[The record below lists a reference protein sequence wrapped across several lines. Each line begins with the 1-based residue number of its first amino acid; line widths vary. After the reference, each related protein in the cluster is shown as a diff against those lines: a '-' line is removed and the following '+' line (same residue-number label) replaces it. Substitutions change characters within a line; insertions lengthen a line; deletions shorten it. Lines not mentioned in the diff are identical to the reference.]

1 MTPPKLKPVSQQV
14 IVITGASNG
23 IGLATAQEAARRGAK
38 VVLFARDEPELERAA
53 ASIREAGGQ
62 VAYAA
67 GDVADFEAVKR
78 LADTA
83 MRAFGR
89 IDTWINNAD
98 VSIHGQIVDVTLDN
112 ARRLFE
118 TNYWGVVHGSLVGR
132 YHLASNGGV
141 LINIGSPIAESGR
154 ALQGHYAASKYAVKG
169 FTDSL
174 RSELEMAGDRIAV
187 TLVELDS
194 IDAPL
199 ADVPRAAGVESKLER
214 AVITPETVARTIVD
228 CAQRPQRT
236 VRVGGTA
243 GLFAFVDEMPEA
255 ILLGAA
261 AVGVGLGIAARR
273 LFGDRAD
280 PPDPT

>member
-1 MTPPKLKPVSQQV
+1 MTPPKLKPVSRQV
-14 IVITGASNG
+14 IVITGASSG

-38 VVLFARDEPELERAA
+38 VVLSARDEHELERAA

-62 VAYAA
+62 VAYAV
-67 GDVADFEAVKR
+67 GDVADFEAMKR

-89 IDTWINNAD
+89 IDTWINNAG
-98 VSIHGQIVDVTLDN
+98 VSIHGQIVDVTLDA

-118 TNYWGVVHGSLVGR
+118 TNYWGVVNGSLVAR
-132 YHLASNGGV
+132 YHLASEGGA
-141 LINIGSPIAESGR
+141 LINIGSPIGESGH

-174 RSELEMAGDRIAV
+174 RLELEKSSDPIAV

-194 IDAPL
+194 SDTPL
-199 ADVPRAAGVESKLER
+199 ANATQSAGVESKLER
-214 AVITPETVARTIVD
+214 AVNTPEMVARTIVD

-236 VRVGGTA
+236 VRIGPAA

-273 LFGDRAD
+273 LFGDRTD

>member
-1 MTPPKLKPVSQQV
+1 MTLPKLKPVSQQV
-14 IVITGASNG
+14 IVITGASSG

-38 VVLFARDEPELERAA
+38 VVLFSRDEPELERTAA
-53 ASIREAGGQ
+53 VIRDAGGQ
-62 VAYAA
+62 VAYAV
-67 GDVADFEAVKR
+67 GDVADFEAMKR

-98 VSIHGQIVDVTLDN
+98 VSIHGQIVDVTLDD

-118 TNYWGVVHGSLVGR
+118 TNYWGVVNGSLVGR
-132 YHLASNGGV
+132 YHLASDGGA
-141 LINIGSPIAESGR
+141 LINIGSALAESGH
-154 ALQGHYAASKYAVKG
+154 ALQGHFTASKYAVKG

-174 RSELEMAGDRIAV
+174 RLELEKVGDPIAV

-194 IDAPL
+194 PDTPRGDAPN
-199 ADVPRAAGVESKLER
+199 RAAAEPKLER
-214 AVITPETVARTIVD
+214 AVTTPEMVARTIVD

-236 VRVGGTA
+236 VRIGAAT
-243 GLFAFVDEMPEA
+243 GLFAFVNEMPEA

-273 LFGDRAD
+273 LFGDGAE
-280 PPDPT
+280 PT